1 MAKESVWQRRAR
13 KCRSAKA
20 EYYPKVD
27 LTGSRREPEEV
38 LSALEGLDLGAA
50 AAPAK
55 AEPEAASPPPQ
66 RPDSPAAAAPAA
78 TPATAEP
85 DGAFRLPECL
95 DLPAARPLA
104 KALLERRGKPIVVDG
119 SSVHQLG
126 AQCVQV
132 LLSAKR
138 TWSADG
144 VALSI
149 VNCAPRM
156 IEDLRLLGIDLTTLT
171 SGEQPQ
177 CA

>member
-1 MAKESVWQRRAR
+1 L
-13 KCRSAKA
+13 RSAKA
-20 EYYPKVD
+20 AYYPKVD
-27 LTGSRREPEEV
+27 LTGSRREPKEV
-38 LSALEGLDLGAA
+38 PLAPEGLDLGAA
-50 AAPAK
+50 AAPAAAPAK
-55 AEPEAASPPPQ
+55 AEREAPSPPPQ
-66 RPDSPAAAAPAA
+66 RPDAPAAAAPAA
-78 TPATAEP
+78 TPAAAEL

-149 VNCAPRM
+149 INCAPRM